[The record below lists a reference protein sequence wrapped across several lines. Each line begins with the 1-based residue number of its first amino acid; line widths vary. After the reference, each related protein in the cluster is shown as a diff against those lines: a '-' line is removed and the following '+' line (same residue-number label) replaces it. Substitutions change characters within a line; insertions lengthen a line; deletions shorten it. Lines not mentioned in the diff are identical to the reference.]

1 MMEDLLK
8 LPPTKFVTGV
18 IRKASLSYSHKK
30 NSKLEQIA
38 RHSHVLCIFFI
49 IIVFRPCSY
58 FPSLWYELS
67 GTLDFRR
74 VYF

>member
-38 RHSHVLCIFFI
+38 RHSHVLCIFFHNYCI
-49 IIVFRPCSY
+49 
-58 FPSLWYELS
+58 
-67 GTLDFRR
+67 
-74 VYF
+74 